1 LGGSIDVDMSK
12 KLYPLLLIL
21 CSGCTHRTLDPVV
34 RSQPVAIVPSLTPV
48 KSARTIEIQND
59 WNGYSDITPIIRRY
73 RLRLEGQKLVG
84 NAHVAVGG
92 YGASGI
98 RQQKTTKAIIPAPAA
113 TKFLDT
119 LSKTPLQ
126 SGTYEPVIQRAD
138 DYPQI
143 EIQIKSDRQQVIFSS
158 QSQRSDLLP
167 WKVTVS
173 QQGTS
178 TQYISNSLLP
188 TQAFQSL
195 RPYLTG
201 GDLDLIIQRRRMLKK

>member
-1 LGGSIDVDMSK
+1 MSK

-21 CSGCTHRTLDPVV
+21 CGSCSDRPIDAVV
-34 RSQPVAIVPSLTPV
+34 NSQPVPILPTLAPV
-48 KSARTIEIQND
+48 KSARLVEIKND
-59 WNGYSDITPIIRRY
+59 WNGYSDITPIIRHY
-73 RLRLEGQKLVG
+73 RLRLEAQKLVG

-98 RQQKTTKAIIPAPAA
+98 RQQKTTRAIVPAPVS

-126 SGTYEPVIQRAD
+126 NGTYQPSIVRAD

-143 EIQIKSDRQQVIFSS
+143 EIHVKSDRQQVTFSS

-167 WKVTVS
+167 WKVTVT

-178 TQYISNSLLP
+178 QQYISNSLLP

-195 RPYLTG
+195 KPYLAG
-201 GDLDLIIQRRRMLKK
+201 GDLDSIIQRRRMLKK

>member
-1 LGGSIDVDMSK
+1 MSK

-21 CSGCTHRTLDPVV
+21 CCGCAQPKIDSVV
-34 RSQPVAIVPSLTPV
+34 YSQPVSILPDLTSV

-73 RLRLEGQKLVG
+73 RLRLESQKLVG

-98 RQQKTTKAIIPAPAA
+98 RQQKTTKAIIPAATA
-113 TKFLDT
+113 TKFLDI

-126 SGTYEPVIQRAD
+126 TGTYQPSIQRAD

-143 EIQIKSDRQQVIFSS
+143 EIQIKSDRQEVIFSS

-167 WKVTVS
+167 WKVTVN

-178 TQYISNSLLP
+178 KQYISNSPLP

-195 RPYLTG
+195 RPYLAG